1 MSESQE
7 RLRVAS
13 RRRHESVLRALHMEV
28 QSILE
33 SAFKMDFNT
42 IEKVLDSYFSERF
55 LPSWYF
61 HSNTASEIA
70 NHVFVITQLLN
81 ATTEYLQQTSSDGAT
96 ITYFINVGR
105 DSPGRLAKIVQ
116 ENLDID
122 LTGFDDVK
130 ARSGIRI
137 VTIEKGGR
145 EPFVFSAEEQ
155 QEKNWLCDDV
165 RYHAQGEGYEYGEQ
179 FLASLPR
186 NYLHE
191 ELNSVSVPMRITRHL
206 DIYEAVLQSKE
217 VFVMSQDTAGERH
230 DGTERLLANEIRIVV
245 AAPDPTNS
253 FVIDALR
260 RIREAGV
267 NLRRTY
273 FDRFEGA
280 PDVPSVGILSAYVD
294 PRVDRESLIATLR
307 ETAWSPEPADNRL
320 LLGRLE
326 SLLRCVS
333 GIGAPKQLRLNAMH
347 DLRDLVG
354 SGCRAGADVAV
365 DLDDSKSILILN
377 ALSGFFDAVDFL
389 ELGTAPE
396 LVLRLLGFEAFEEF
410 WVKRVLG
417 GEVRNTEGFRTRHS
431 SIRGTAKG
439 GLRIDNIVE
448 FSEVSGLA
456 FLMTWKCARSKILF
470 GGAKGGLRLNP
481 KDYRNSAIDFFDS
494 LSNLG
499 RSLFLVTGP
508 ARDVPAGDVGC
519 GETEISHIFEGFKS
533 ALSDLA
539 KMAYGLKHGVALFD
553 NKAVSLSAA
562 RQILQESFDIDLSD
576 RRALR
581 ELFENEEYLELVAAA
596 QITGKTM
603 RGLEARRGATGRGL
617 VFAILAT
624 VANEFLAGRWK
635 PSREIS
641 IDELALLERGAAL
654 TEKTVRKHEGYS
666 GLSADEWN
674 RLSEDVFPALM
685 KGKRV
690 VVQGAGKVGG
700 SAMIA
705 LNRLGVRIIAVAD
718 GEGAVIGDAGLD
730 VQELIAQARA
740 TGTVVGATAGVDRR
754 IDGAE
759 NGAAVLELPVD
770 ILVLGALENA
780 VNATNATRL
789 AARIIA
795 CGSNGPLTPA
805 AESILAKTETSVIY
819 DFAANA
825 GGVIASYF
833 EWLSNIHERRR
844 YEAEVIRGE
853 NFELQSIGRYV
864 MPDYRQRIYDILEQ
878 PTTEDWNALL
888 RDMMFTTINEDYQF
902 AATHASTLKAA
913 GFTNAILRTLAA
925 AVAMDPNL
933 ANAAAT
939 LPTRTRRLL
948 EGFLCHPEVALYTD
962 DPGKLAKKI
971 SPEGEDST

>member
-1 MSESQE
+1 MSTAREG
-7 RLRVAS
+7 LHTAS
-13 RRRHESVLRALHMEV
+13 RRRHESVKRTLRAEV

-55 LPSWYF
+55 LPGWYF
-61 HSNTASEIA
+61 HSNSAGEIA

-81 ATTEYLQQTSSDGAT
+81 ATTEYLQQVSNDGTT

-122 LTGFDDVK
+122 LTGLDDVK
-130 ARSGIRI
+130 TRSGIRI

-145 EPFVFSAEEQ
+145 EPFAFSADEQ
-155 QEKNWLCDDV
+155 QEKSRLCADV
-165 RYHAQGEGYEYGEQ
+165 RYYAQKKGHEYGEQ
-179 FLASLPR
+179 FLASLPQ

-191 ELNSVSVPMRITRHL
+191 ELNSVSVPMRIIRHL
-206 DIYEAVLQSKE
+206 DIYEAVQQSRKT
-217 VFVMSQDTAGERH
+217 FVTSEETTGERH
-230 DGTERLLANEIRIVV
+230 DQSERLLTNEVRIVV
-245 AAPDPTNS
+245 AAPETTNG

-280 PDVPSVGILSAYVD
+280 PDVPCVGVLSAYVD
-294 PRVDRESLIATLR
+294 PSVDRDSLIETLR
-307 ETAWSPEPADNRL
+307 ETAWTTVPADNRL

-326 SLLRCVS
+326 SLLRRVS
-333 GIGAPKQLRLNAMH
+333 IGAAAKEQRLEAMH
-347 DLRDLVG
+347 ELRKLAEADL
-354 SGCRAGADVAV
+354 ATQT
-365 DLDDSKSILILN
+365 DDSKSILILN
-377 ALSGFFDAVDFL
+377 ALSGFFDALDFL
-389 ELGTAPE
+389 ELGSAPD

-417 GEVRNTEGFRTRHS
+417 SDVRNTEGFRTRHS

-456 FLMTWKCARSKILF
+456 FLMTWKCARAKILF

-481 KDYRNSAIDFFDS
+481 RDYRNRTIDFFDS

-508 ARDVPAGDVGC
+508 SRDVPAGDVGC

-553 NKAVSLSAA
+553 NKTVSISGA
-562 RQILQESFDIDLSD
+562 RQILEQHFDIDLHD

-581 ELFENEEYLELVAAA
+581 ELVENEEYLELVAAA
-596 QITGKTM
+596 QITGKTV

-624 VANEFLAGRWK
+624 VTNELFAGRWE
-635 PSREIS
+635 PSRDLTAE
-641 IDELALLERGAAL
+641 ERALLEQCAAL
-654 TEKTVRKHEGYS
+654 TEQTVRENNGYS
-666 GLSADEWN
+666 KLTDEEWHRLSAE
-674 RLSEDVFPALM
+674 VFPALM

-700 SAMIA
+700 SAMVE
-705 LNRLGVRIIAVAD
+705 LDRLGARIIAVAD
-718 GEGAVIGDAGLD
+718 GEGAVIGEAGLD
-730 VQELIAQARA
+730 VSELLAKARA
-740 TGTVVGATAGVDRR
+740 TGTVTGSTTRVDRL
-754 IDGAE
+754 ITGAA
-759 NGAAVLELPVD
+759 NGAAVLELSAD

-780 VNATNATRL
+780 VTSANVSRLATR
-789 AARIIA
+789 IVA

-805 AESILAKTETSVIY
+805 AERYLATTETSVIY
-819 DFAANA
+819 DFAANS

-833 EWLSNIHERRR
+833 EWLSNIYERRR
-844 YEAEVIRGE
+844 YESEVIRGE
-853 NFELQSIGRYV
+853 PFSPESIVRYV
-864 MPDYRQRIYDILEQ
+864 MPDYSQRIYDILAQ
-878 PTTEDWNALL
+878 PTTEAWNALL
-888 RDMMFTTINEDYQF
+888 RDMMFTTINEDYEF
-902 AATHASTLKAA
+902 ATAHGITLKAA
-913 GFTNAILRTLAA
+913 GFSNAILRTLAA
-925 AVAMDPNL
+925 AVAIDPAL
-933 ANAAAT
+933 ADTAT
-939 LPTRTRRLL
+939 ALPPRTRQMLA
-948 EGFLCHPEVALYTD
+948 GFLRHPEIALYTEEAEA
-962 DPGKLAKKI
+962 LVAKI
-971 SPEGEDST
+971 APE